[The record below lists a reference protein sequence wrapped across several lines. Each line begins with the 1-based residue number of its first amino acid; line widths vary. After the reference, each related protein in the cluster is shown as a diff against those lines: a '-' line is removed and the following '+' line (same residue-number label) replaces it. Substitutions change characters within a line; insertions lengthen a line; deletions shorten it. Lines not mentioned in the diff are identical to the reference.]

1 MTPNDKIER
10 MTSILGSIL
19 PEYTLEAK
27 KEALDFLKTVKDEV
41 NLNMRML
48 IMVTKIRDSYPSN
61 WRDMAKYMVKS

>member
-1 MTPNDKIER
+1 MPND
-10 MTSILGSIL
+10 
-19 PEYTLEAK
+19 K